1 MKVQRHPFGA
11 VDEQNVE
18 LFTLT
23 NSTGMEVSI
32 TNFGGSLV
40 RWLAPD
46 KEGKLAD
53 VVLGFDS
60 VEGYQNTPGYLGALV
75 GRYANRIAG
84 AYFELNGR
92 GYHLAK
98 NDGDNHL
105 HGGERGFSHRVWDAL
120 VTGDASLTLT
130 YFSPHDEEN
139 YPGNLQVKV
148 VYTLRDTGE
157 LVLEYTAETDQDTI
171 VNLTNHAYFNLAGH
185 DQGSILDHVVRIY
198 ADQYVP
204 VDAQCIPL
212 GELADVAGTPF
223 DFRAGRA
230 IGEEI
235 DADHPQIRNG
245 QGYDHN
251 FVLRPAAGALVQAAE
266 VRHPASGRVLEVYTT
281 KPGMQFY
288 TGNHLAGSA
297 GKGGCAY
304 PRRSGFCLET
314 QFYPDSP
321 NRPSFPSPVLRAGE
335 RYHHITIYKV
345 SCLDE

>member
-1 MKVQRHPFGA
+1 MKVQRRPFGA
-11 VDEQNVE
+11 VDGQTVE

-23 NSTGMEVSI
+23 NSAGMEVSI

-40 RWLAPD
+40 RWLALD

-130 YFSPHDEEN
+130 YFSPHGEEN

-157 LVLEYTAETDQDTI
+157 LVLEYTVKQTRIPSPTSPITLFQPGRARS
-171 VNLTNHAYFNLAGH
+171 
-185 DQGSILDHVVRIY
+185 GSIPDHVVRIY

-204 VDAQCIPL
+204 GCPVHSL
-212 GELADVAGTPF
+212 G
-223 DFRAGRA
+223 
-230 IGEEI
+230 
-235 DADHPQIRNG
+235 
-245 QGYDHN
+245 
-251 FVLRPAAGALVQAAE
+251 
-266 VRHPASGRVLEVYTT
+266 
-281 KPGMQFY
+281 
-288 TGNHLAGSA
+288 
-297 GKGGCAY
+297 
-304 PRRSGFCLET
+304 
-314 QFYPDSP
+314 
-321 NRPSFPSPVLRAGE
+321 
-335 RYHHITIYKV
+335 
-345 SCLDE
+345 